1 VVALECFASFL
12 RHGVKGGL
20 DDVVLVEVGFIGVG
34 VSSFMLDVREVV
46 NSPAESSKYIA
57 T

>member
-1 VVALECFASFL
+1 
-12 RHGVKGGL
+12 VKGGL

-34 VSSFMLDVREVV
+34 VSPFMLDVREVV